1 MASRWSKLCLPLA
14 MVCSLFLF
22 PAGALAVEW
31 NSDNIDEV
39 KAELDEL
46 VTKVRDLF
54 QRIRHNIPHPPPS
67 GNATNIVTKIL
78 EIESNL
84 NGQEAGT
91 VLKEL
96 KQQFAELNAQGELIR
111 EGVGDMLGSFA
122 PRLQDYRTFV
132 GLPGEKCGT
141 GTPCSDMREEI
152 VAFLDDFSKLA
163 EKFPV
168 IAAIGLDDT
177 SQDLERIMNAPPLL
191 LFYLNEPWQKIK
203 PLLDRMSEDLEGV
216 FAAMG
221 DPDLFTIDF
230 ARSALPGESAA
241 LKAAGWSVHAQ
252 SRGILGGPSSQFCE
266 RMREGR
272 RQGAVVDP
280 IRINRIRLLLAVII
294 NALNFVSDV
303 EFGVCVD
310 VAGEGTCAPAK
321 SRAVNRLRLVRFVVE
336 SIDAAIETRRAN
348 LEVCGL

>member
-1 MASRWSKLCLPLA
+1 MMTLHNSRKFESPEVSSGGQIGQDRSGRLRNRPDLPIGCVPTPAGLTAPLAHRPERRNASMASRWSKLCLPLA

-111 EGVGDMLGSFA
+111 EGCGRYAWIFRPPVA
-122 PRLQDYRTFV
+122 RLQDVR
-132 GLPGEKCGT
+132 GT
-141 GTPCSDMREEI
+141 
-152 VAFLDDFSKLA
+152 
-163 EKFPV
+163 
-168 IAAIGLDDT
+168 
-177 SQDLERIMNAPPLL
+177 
-191 LFYLNEPWQKIK
+191 
-203 PLLDRMSEDLEGV
+203 
-216 FAAMG
+216 
-221 DPDLFTIDF
+221 
-230 ARSALPGESAA
+230 
-241 LKAAGWSVHAQ
+241 
-252 SRGILGGPSSQFCE
+252 SRGE
-266 RMREGR
+266 MRHR
-272 RQGAVVDP
+272 H
-280 IRINRIRLLLAVII
+280 
-294 NALNFVSDV
+294 ALQ
-303 EFGVCVD
+303 
-310 VAGEGTCAPAK
+310 
-321 SRAVNRLRLVRFVVE
+321 
-336 SIDAAIETRRAN
+336 
-348 LEVCGL
+348 